1 MSESD
6 SLIEKEFFLLRFMN
20 YMLYEIPAGP
30 KVIKFNWAV
39 NFQKCLMPFYITGLM
54 IYYNNFSDAMFYYL
68 ILHGSYGKFFSFS
81 LLVNQV

>member
-1 MSESD
+1 MPESD
-6 SLIEKEFFLLRFMN
+6 SSAEKEFFLIRFMN

-54 IYYNNFSDAMFYYL
+54 IYYNNFSDAMFFYL

-81 LLVNQV
+81 

>member
-1 MSESD
+1 MPESD
-6 SLIEKEFFLLRFMN
+6 SSVEKEFFLLRFMN

-54 IYYNNFSDAMFYYL
+54 IYYNNFSDAMFFYL

-81 LLVNQV
+81 